1 MPQKAPPAKK
11 AAGAKSRSPSP
22 ATRGAAGKKSV
33 GSSGIAPPSAPATK
47 NGSSLSARGGGES
60 VAAIQTFTTE
70 TALAFLQ
77 AVGRAYISRV
87 IHGTDNLKHLAKKME
102 KETEERMFA
111 HSRKE
116 RQRREKQR
124 QLEKDA
130 ESKAQQKRRLVEAL
144 CVASFE
150 GDVKEMQR
158 LIEQERA
165 DAFTKDNQGNF
176 PIGERPVNGQVGAI
190 EYLIDRAGADPNAR
204 GEYDRTPLWR
214 AAFNSHTDAIRAL
227 LARGADP
234 RLRAQGQE
242 PVELCSAEG
251 KAVITSWDLKKTDEL
266 LTKQQTMFAERDR
279 VRKAEAQAVSDTLT
293 SSAGDLKTKL
303 DVKQKEL
310 LHHKQEFEKRIVEYD
325 IVNNDPTKA
334 AELIKVA
341 LDCVKV
347 AENDVTKTSEI
358 VAALQEEYFALRT
371 QIALHN
377 HQELGDVIEGTEFP
391 FKKLA
396 DVVFEDKDNFWKSSG
411 KWPVIF
417 DPSSRARTFLKY
429 RNVIFVDTFS
439 PKQME
444 PDSLRRSLLGAL
456 RYGKPL
462 VLDLRDV
469 PMLSLLEE
477 KFNAILPNL
486 FQEVLSKNFQEKEV
500 FLKLLR
506 QPQDGPELVEEK
518 FSSVMAKEAKIV
530 VVSEAIGVDEAFG
543 ARFVMLRVED

>member
-1 MPQKAPPAKK
+1 M
-11 AAGAKSRSPSP
+11 
-22 ATRGAAGKKSV
+22 TRV
-33 GSSGIAPPSAPATK
+33 
-47 NGSSLSARGGGES
+47 L
-60 VAAIQTFTTE
+60 
-70 TALAFLQ
+70 
-77 AVGRAYISRV
+77 
-87 IHGTDNLKHLAKKME
+87 HGTDYLKHLAKKME
-102 KETEERMFA
+102 KDTEERMFA

-150 GDVKEMQR
+150 GNLKEIQR
-158 LIEQERA
+158 LVEQERA
-165 DAFTKDNQGNF
+165 DVFTKDSQGNY
-176 PIGERPVNGQVGAI
+176 PIGEAAVNGQVAAI
-190 EYLIDRAGADPNAR
+190 EYLVDRAGADPNAK

-214 AAFNSHTDAIRAL
+214 AAFNSHTEAIRAL

-251 KAVITSWDLKKTDEL
+251 KAVIAGWDLSKTDEIL
-266 LTKQQTMFAERDR
+266 AKQQTAFAERDR
-279 VRKAEAQAVSDTLT
+279 VRKAEAQAVADVLT
-293 SSAGDLKTKL
+293 NSAGDVKVKL
-303 DVKQKEL
+303 EVKQKEL
-310 LHHKQEFEKRIVEYD
+310 VHHKQEFEKRIVEYD

-334 AELIKVA
+334 ADMIRVA
-341 LDCVKV
+341 LDCVKAAESDV
-347 AENDVTKTSEI
+347 AKTAEI
-358 VAALQEEYFALRT
+358 VGTLQEEYFALRT
-371 QIALHN
+371 QLALHN
-377 HQELGDVIEGTEFP
+377 HQELGDVIEGSEFP

-396 DVVFEDKDNFWKSSG
+396 DVVFDDKDNFWKSSG

-444 PDSLRRSLLGAL
+444 VDSLRRSILGAL

-477 KFNAILPNL
+477 KFNAVCPNL
-486 FQEVLSKNFQEKEV
+486 FNDIVSKNFQEKEV
-500 FLKLLR
+500 FTKLLR
-506 QPQDGPELVEEK
+506 QPQDGPELAEEK

-530 VVSEAIGVDEAFG
+530 IVSESIGVDEAFG